1 MKILP
6 SLFTGVAALTLT
18 ACAAAQ
24 AESPMTDSTPSA
36 QTNAADALKAFPAA
50 AAGQTRHVIT
60 LPAQS
65 NEDALKVEV
74 IVGKTMK
81 VDCNRHSFGG
91 RLVERTAEGW
101 GYSYYVMDSLGQAAS
116 TMMAC
121 PPGSER
127 DAFVRA
133 AGQDLIRYNSRL
145 PLVVYAPADAEVRY
159 RVWRAGEEQ
168 TAR

>member
-1 MKILP
+1 MKILH
-6 SLFTGVAALTLT
+6 SLFAGVAALTLA

-24 AESPMTDSTPSA
+24 AGSPMTDSTPGA
-36 QTNAADALKAFPAA
+36 QATDDLKAFPAA
-50 AAGQTRHVIT
+50 SAGQTRHVIR
-60 LPAQS
+60 LPAQT

-91 RLVERTAEGW
+91 RLQERTAEGW
-101 GYSYYVMDSLGQAAS
+101 GYTYYVMDSLGQAAS

-127 DAFVRA
+127 EAFVRT
-133 AGQDLIRYNSRL
+133 AGQDLICYNSRL
-145 PLVVYAPADAEVRY
+145 PLVVYAPNDAEVRY
-159 RVWRAGEEQ
+159 RIWRAGEEQ

>member
-1 MKILP
+1 MTQNN
-6 SLFTGVAALTLT
+6 SATG
-18 ACAAAQ
+18 Q
-24 AESPMTDSTPSA
+24 AGSA
-36 QTNAADALKAFPAA
+36 DLKAFPAA
-50 AAGQTRHVIT
+50 TAGQTRHVIN

-65 NEDALKVEV
+65 DEDALKVEV

-91 RLVERTAEGW
+91 RLQERTAEGW

-133 AGQDLIRYNSRL
+133 SGQDLIRYNSRL
-145 PLVVYAPADAEVRY
+145 PLVVYAPNDAEVRY
-159 RVWRAGEEQ
+159 RIWRAGEEQ

>member
-6 SLFTGVAALTLT
+6 SLFAGVAALSLA
-18 ACAAAQ
+18 ACATAQ
-24 AESPMTDSTPSA
+24 AENAMTDSNPST
-36 QTNAADALKAFPAA
+36 QTNADDLKAFPAA
-50 AAGQTRHVIT
+50 TAGQTRHVIR
-60 LPAQS
+60 LPAQTD
-65 NEDALKVEV
+65 EDALKVEV
-74 IVGKTMK
+74 IVGKTMR

-101 GYSYYVMDSLGQAAS
+101 GYTYYVLDSLGQAAS

-121 PPGSER
+121 PPGSEH
-127 DAFVRA
+127 DAFVRSG
-133 AGQDLIRYNSRL
+133 GQDLIRYNSRL
-145 PLVVYAPADAEVRY
+145 PLVVYAPNDVEVRY